1 MKLSPNFHLS
11 EFEASEIADR
21 FGYDN
26 KATPG
31 VVKELTRLCGLMEAV
46 RVALG
51 AKPISINSGYR
62 SPTLNSAVG
71 GAKSSAHIEGRA
83 CDFICPQYGTPL
95 EICQRL
101 SSAGIAFDQ
110 LIQEGGRWVHIQ
122 IAKAG
127 AEPRKQVLTAKFT
140 KGKATYSEGLT

>member
-1 MKLSPNFHLS
+1 MNLSPNFHLS

-26 KATPG
+26 RATPG
-31 VVKELTRLCGLMEAV
+31 VVKELTRLCGMMEAV

-62 SPTLNSAVG
+62 SPRLNSAVG
-71 GAKSSAHIEGRA
+71 GAKNSAHIEGRA

-101 SSAGIAFDQ
+101 SSSGIAFDK
-110 LIQEGGRWVHIQ
+110 LIQEGRWVHIQ
-122 IAKAG
+122 IAKVG
-127 AEPRKQVLTAKFT
+127 LEPRKQVLTAKFE
-140 KGKATYSEGLT
+140 KGVASYSEGLT

>member
-11 EFEASEIADR
+11 EFEASQVAAR

-31 VVKELTRLCGLMEAV
+31 VIKELTRLCTLMEAV
-46 RVALG
+46 RVTLG
-51 AKPISINSGYR
+51 GKPISINSGYR
-62 SPTLNSAVG
+62 SPQLNSAVG
-71 GAKSSAHIEGRA
+71 GARKSAHIDGRA

-101 SSAGIAFDQ
+101 SDSGLPFDK
-110 LIQEGGRWVHIQ
+110 LIQEGRWVHIQ
-122 IAKAG
+122 IAKPG
-127 AEPRKQVLTAKFT
+127 IVPRKQVLTAKFE
-140 KGKATYSEGLT
+140 KGAASYSEGLT